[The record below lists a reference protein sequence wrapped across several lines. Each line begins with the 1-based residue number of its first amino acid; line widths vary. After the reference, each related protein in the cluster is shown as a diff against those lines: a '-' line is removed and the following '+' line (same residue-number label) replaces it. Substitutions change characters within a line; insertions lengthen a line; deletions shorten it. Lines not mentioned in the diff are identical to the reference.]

1 MAEKRT
7 FNPSEFM
14 NYLYPQKTI
23 GYDIYWYFSTKR
35 YDTIKEF
42 QEELVKYNRD
52 IKNINITDDI
62 NTVCVNYPTFAVGNI
77 SQEWECDNFVAV
89 FHADNQKSFTTVE
102 ILWKLHNWLID
113 NHVDLYHRYFEGINA
128 PSGKINL
135 GS

>member
-1 MAEKRT
+1 MAEKQT

-14 NYLYPQKTI
+14 NYFYPQKTI
-23 GYDIYWYFSTKR
+23 GYDIGWYFSTKR
-35 YDTIKEF
+35 YNNINEF
-42 QEELVKYNRD
+42 QEELIKYND
-52 IKNINITDDI
+52 TKNVDV
-62 NTVCVNYPTFAVGNI
+62 NTVCVNYPTFAVGHI
-77 SQEWECDNFVAV
+77 SQVWESDNFVAF

-113 NHVDLYHRYFEGINA
+113 NHVDLCHRYFEGIDA